1 MRKISLAVLK
11 PSVKQPVMPPKELQ
25 ATLPG
30 VQTTAARWLVIVSVL
45 APSLAHAGP
54 WAHDM
59 ANQVSIKPQ
68 ESAGETG
75 LGMKVFPRRS
85 VPVAGTSVY
94 VKDLETATKM
104 ANPVPAAAKSVDTG
118 GRLYSIYCTPC
129 HGQSGT
135 GDGLV
140 GAKLIMKPWNLT
152 SSNEIH
158 SWDPREYPDGHIW
171 GYITLGGAVM
181 PGYANDLSA
190 NERWHV
196 VNYVRKVLQGQTAAR
211 AASTGSGQAAS
222 TGSGQAK

>member
-11 PSVKQPVMPPKELQ
+11 PAVKQPDMPPTERQ
-25 ATLPG
+25 AALPG
-30 VQTTAARWLVIVSVL
+30 IQTTAAMWLVIASLL
-45 APSLAHAGP
+45 APSLAHAWP
-54 WAHDM
+54 WSQDM
-59 ANQVSIKPQ
+59 ANQ
-68 ESAGETG
+68 ESADEAKP
-75 LGMKVFPRRS
+75 GMKVFPRRS

-94 VKDLETATKM
+94 VKDIEAATKM
-104 ANPVPAAAKSVDTG
+104 ANPVPADAKSVDAG
-118 GRLYSIYCTPC
+118 GRLYAIYCTPC

-152 SSNEIH
+152 PSNEIH
-158 SWDPREYPDGHIW
+158 SWDPKEYPDGHIW

-196 VNYVRKVLQGQTAAR
+196 VNYVRKVLQGQAGQAAAR
-211 AASTGSGQAAS
+211 AIS